1 MTPCTVAHQAPLSMG
16 FSRQEYW
23 SRLWF
28 PSPEDLPEPQIK
40 PRSPALQ
47 TDSLSS
53 EQPGKTFS
61 FLTFVYVLI
70 FFIQVILCTVKGTDC
85 VCKIWH
91 LGFCFHWETTTACL
105 DKSTNYIHIFHYLIQ
120 ISFCS
125 TGFSFSKNIVSTRTP
140 GIKIYH
146 PQNTV
151 SLQWWT
157 IKLDL

>member
-91 LGFCFHWETTTACL
+91 LKNFKKSTTTNTI
-105 DKSTNYIHIFHYLIQ
+105 KIWT
-120 ISFCS
+120 CS
-125 TGFSFSKNIVSTRTP
+125 TPWKVFSYSLHFIV
-140 GIKIYH
+140 
-146 PQNTV
+146 
-151 SLQWWT
+151 LQRQTLW
-157 IKLDL
+157 LFPADLASIPTSPK